1 MTIIRR
7 ALLVM
12 SPDEGKNHL
21 PGVAIDEQNW
31 TAHLRSPIGGAWNSS
46 EVRILHNPLPMALA
60 MALNWTADADYTLI
74 AFSGHGEGK
83 SEDETELQVHPDYAI
98 PATKLV
104 SAASRQTIVLDCCRQ
119 PKKETLLE
127 ASLEKKYATDA
138 RREPLDARRRFD
150 EHLKKCAPFRVTLNS
165 CAFRQVAGENEAIGG
180 FYTNEL
186 LKAARLASPGKV
198 MDVRDSHKVA
208 RAQVMHRQPSQTPVG
223 NLPRTGDTFPLG
235 LGF

>member
-1 MTIIRR
+1 M
-7 ALLVM
+7 AM
-12 SPDEGKNHL
+12 SPDEGRNHL

-31 TAHLRSPIGGAWNSS
+31 TAHLGSSIGGAWDSS
-46 EVRILHNPLPMALA
+46 EVRILRNPLPVVLSAALI
-60 MALNWTADADYTLI
+60 WTADADYTLI

-83 SEDETELQVHPDYAI
+83 SDHETELQVHPSHTF
-98 PATKLV
+98 PASRV
-104 SAASRQTIVLDCCRQ
+104 ASAASKQTIVLDCCRE
-119 PKKETLLE
+119 PRKEIQLE

-138 RREPLDARRRFD
+138 RHEPSDARRRFD

-165 CAFRQVAGENEAIGG
+165 CAFRQVAGENEVVGG

-198 MDVRDSHKVA
+198 MDVRDSHKLA

-223 NLPRTGDTFPLG
+223 NLPRDGDTFPLG